1 MLYDVALSVYKRSEL
16 FRQYV
21 AKIHRIQAEHSMLG
35 MESNEQAMSCQHDFP
50 GLQVSVRTTLKHTNE
65 ITFPAVTVCNMNP
78 IKSSLLSNN
87 ARLEALVASWG
98 VGNRRR
104 RRRDISD
111 ASASDSDV
119 MIARSRQRRDVTAPS
134 VTGKFCACQ
143 PWREQLV
150 FMLKNY
156 KTYSRE

>member
-1 MLYDVALSVYKRSEL
+1 MP
-16 FRQYV
+16 
-21 AKIHRIQAEHSMLG
+21 G

-98 VGNRRR
+98 VGDRRR

-111 ASASDSDV
+111 ASASDSNV
-119 MIARSRQRRDVTAPS
+119 MMARSRQRRDVTAPS

-143 PWREQLV
+143 LWREQLA
-150 FMLKNY
+150 FMLKKYLKN
-156 KTYSRE
+156 TAAI